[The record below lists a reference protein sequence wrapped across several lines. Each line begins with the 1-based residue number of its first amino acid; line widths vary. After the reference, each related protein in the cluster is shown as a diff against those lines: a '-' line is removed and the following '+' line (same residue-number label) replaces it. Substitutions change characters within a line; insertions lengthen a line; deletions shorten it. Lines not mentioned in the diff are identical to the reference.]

1 MLTWKLIPLRSSGDV
16 DHIKRVHKRGNPWSQ
31 SNYTNINWMHLM
43 HLGMCCCKSI
53 SDLNRYFRSKETV
66 SQENAIRTVL
76 DTDVQDIVALS
87 RQRRGLQLLAL

>member
-1 MLTWKLIPLRSSGDV
+1 MLIILSGSISGVIHGANQTTPISTGCTW
-16 DHIKRVHKRGNPWSQ
+16 
-31 SNYTNINWMHLM
+31 M

-66 SQENAIRTVL
+66 SQENTIRTVL